1 MNLKYEGTTI
11 IPLTPQP
18 VHHLADIAQA
28 SPALRI
34 FNPTLAIAKLLF
46 HPDLFHNR
54 GPLII
59 QIVLFY
65 ILG

>member
-11 IPLTPQP
+11 IPLTPQSG
-18 VHHLADIAQA
+18 HHLADIAQA

-34 FNPTLAIAKLLF
+34 FNRTLAIAKFLF
-46 HPDLFHNR
+46 HLDLFHNR
-54 GPLII
+54 GPLMI
-59 QIVLFY
+59 QIVLLY